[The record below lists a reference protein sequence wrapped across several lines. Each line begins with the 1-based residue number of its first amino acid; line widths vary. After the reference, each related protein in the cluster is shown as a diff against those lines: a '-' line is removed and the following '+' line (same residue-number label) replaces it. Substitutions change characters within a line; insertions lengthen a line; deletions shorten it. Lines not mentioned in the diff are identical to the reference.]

1 MINNIICPKY
11 FSKDLYRYGKD
22 KDGFQKYQCKSHRC
36 LHQFTPGKPK
46 KIPSSKYP
54 KCPVC
59 GTSTYLH
66 HDYEFYS
73 RFTCNSKKCNHHFS
87 IYYQKFLS

>member
-1 MINNIICPKY
+1 MINNIICPKC
-11 FSKDLYRYGKD
+11 FSKDLYRYDKD
-22 KDGFQKYQCKSHRC
+22 KDGFQKYQCKSHGC
-36 LHQFTPGKPK
+36 LHQFTPAKPK

>member
-1 MINNIICPKY
+1 MINNIICPKC

-22 KDGFQKYQCKSHRC
+22 KDGFQKYQCKSHSC
-36 LHQFTPGKPK
+36 LHQFTPAKPK

-59 GTSTYLH
+59 GASTYLH

-73 RFTCNSKKCNHHFS
+73 RFTYNSKKCNHHFS